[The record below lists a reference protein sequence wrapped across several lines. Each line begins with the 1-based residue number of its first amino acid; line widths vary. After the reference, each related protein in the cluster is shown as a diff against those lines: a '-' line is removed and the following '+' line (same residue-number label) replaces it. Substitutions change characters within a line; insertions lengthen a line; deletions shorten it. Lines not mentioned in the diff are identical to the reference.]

1 MKFKVDQSIAT
12 QLQQWQTQPTVAWI
26 LAVLWIALVT
36 SIAFWLHLGGIGLV
50 DETEPLFAEAAR
62 QMTVTGDWITP
73 YFNDVTRFDKPPLVY
88 WIMAIA
94 YKTVGVN
101 EWSAR
106 FPSAL
111 AGTFLSALGFY
122 TLRRFGFSRP
132 ATAIEAETAIA
143 QNEPLPGLVDR
154 QLWLSAWIG
163 AALIVLNPQTI
174 VWGRTGVSDMLLSG
188 CMSGALL
195 TFFCGYAQPRAKAK
209 SRWYLAF
216 YVLSALA
223 VLTKGPVGIVLPGFI
238 ILAFL
243 VCVGNLRSVLREM
256 KLLRGG
262 LLFVAI
268 TLPWYILVT
277 LANGE
282 AFINSFFGY
291 HNLER
296 FTQVV
301 NHHSAPW
308 FFYFLVVPVAFVPWS
323 VYLPIALARL
333 KFWQRRV
340 WASQPRSGQLGFF
353 ALVWFVVVFMFF
365 TIAVTKLPSYT
376 IPLLPAAAI
385 LVALFWSDQMT
396 RSRSNRGAQISHI
409 ANIAFLIVLAGVAY
423 YSPHWLGDDPELPN
437 FPEMIRAVN
446 IEIWASVI
454 WGTAAIV
461 GLLLLLRRQGRWL
474 WTVNLIGFM
483 AFVLFAVMPTAS
495 IMDNQRQLPLRQLSQ
510 TIVEVQQPNEP
521 IVMIGFG
528 KPTVVFYSHR
538 HVDFIPDPDDVKK
551 ELMALRR
558 TPSKPSSVLLLGR
571 DVKLREAK
579 LKPEQYDLIAEKSI
593 YRLVRLKLPLRS

>member
-1 MKFKVDQSIAT
+1 MKFKVDRSIAT
-12 QLQQWQTQPTVAWI
+12 QFQQWQTQPTLAWM

-36 SIAFWLHLGGIGLV
+36 SIAFWLHLGSIGLV

-73 YFNDVTRFDKPPLVY
+73 YFNDATRFDKPPLVY

-132 ATAIEAETAIA
+132 ATAIEVEPVIA
-143 QNEPLPGLVDR
+143 KGEPLPSSVDR

-174 VWGRTGVSDMLLSG
+174 VWGRTGVSDMLLNG

-195 TFFCGYAQPRAKAK
+195 AFFCGYAQKAQAK

-223 VLTKGPVGIVLPGFI
+223 VLTKGPVGVVLPGLI
-238 ILAFL
+238 IVAFL
-243 VCVGNLRSVLREM
+243 LYVGNLRSVLSEM
-256 KLLRGG
+256 KLVRGG

-268 TLPWYILVT
+268 TLPWYVLVT

-282 AFINSFFGY
+282 AFIDSFFGY

-308 FFYFLVVPVAFVPWS
+308 FFYLLVVPVAFVPWS
-323 VYLPIALARL
+323 VYLPVAIARL
-333 KFWQRRV
+333 QFWQRQI
-340 WASQPRSGQLGFF
+340 WKSQPRSSQLGLF
-353 ALVWFVVVFMFF
+353 ALVWFVIVFAFF

-385 LVALFWSDQMT
+385 LVALFWSEQMT
-396 RSRSNRGAQISHI
+396 RSRTSRAAQVSHI
-409 ANIAFLIVLAGVAY
+409 VNIAFLLALAGVAY

-437 FPEMIRAVN
+437 FPEMIRAAK
-446 IEIWASVI
+446 IEIWASAI

-461 GLLLLLRRQGRWL
+461 GLILLLRRQGRWL

-483 AFVLFAVMPTAS
+483 AFMLFTIMPTAA
-495 IMDNQRQLPLRQLSQ
+495 IMDAQRQLPLRQLSQ
-510 TIVEVQQPNEP
+510 TLVAAQQPNEP
-521 IVMIGFG
+521 LVMIGFG
-528 KPTVVFYSHR
+528 KPTIVFYSHR

-551 ELMALRR
+551 ELVALGK
-558 TPSKPSSVLLLGR
+558 TSPNPSSVLLLGR

-579 LKPEQYDLIAEKSI
+579 LKPSQYELISEESI
-593 YRLVRLKLPLRS
+593 YRLVRIKLPFRS